1 MLLLNTA
8 MLKCFIYNQ
17 NTLDNDLD
25 ILSNNDIEKIVRT
38 EIHILTN
45 TKEDKS

>member
-1 MLLLNTA
+1 
-8 MLKCFIYNQ
+8 MLKCLIYGQ

-25 ILSNNDIEKIVRT
+25 ILSNNDIEKIIRT